1 MITQE
6 LVKEYFEYRDGK
18 LYWIKAPKNHGDL
31 IGQCAG
37 HLTSTN
43 YLLTSLKGKRNKIH
57 RLIFLMFYGYLPKII
72 DHIDGNSL
80 NNRIENLRECTMIE
94 NLYNQKLS
102 IKNTS
107 GYKNVSWS
115 KRKQKWIVKI
125 VINKKPTD
133 FGSYHDIQVAKFIA
147 ETMRHKYHQQFARSN

>member
-6 LVKEYFEYRDGK
+6 LVKELFEYRDGE
-18 LYWIKAPKNHGDL
+18 LYWKVSNSNRVKNGDKAGSFDSRCYRQTRINRVRLLNHR
-31 IGQCAG
+31 I
-37 HLTSTN
+37 
-43 YLLTSLKGKRNKIH
+43 
-57 RLIFLMFYGYLPKII
+57 IFLMFHGYLPKII

-125 VINKKPTD
+125 VINKKPTE